1 MFLFLLFLLFQN
13 SGEKILEKKER
24 CAHFLFCFFPSGPY
38 PLPYFPDMSRCL
50 CFPDGPGSNPVWCP
64 GDAQPVRRHPEVS
77 ELFALKPVC
86 QSEAVIGSAEVMWLC
101 FSDLCAG
108 LIGGLGVTPSGN
120 IGANG
125 VAIFESVCIASSF
138 LVPCSFIWVMMLHHW
153 LLYSSCCSF
162 TALACCSAQKACA
175 IFKSRC
181 FKKIKYSFLI
191 FCNLLYDVRC
201 S

>member
-1 MFLFLLFLLFQN
+1 MPTFCLVLFPVALILFRTFLTCPDACVFQMVQDPTQFDVLVMPN
-13 SGEKILEKKER
+13 LYGDILR
-24 CAHFLFCFFPSGPY
+24 SVNYSLWN
-38 PLPYFPDMSRCL
+38 L
-50 CFPDGPGSNPVWCP
+50 C
-64 GDAQPVRRHPEVS
+64 
-77 ELFALKPVC
+77 C

-125 VAIFESVCIASSF
+125 VAIFESVCMALSF
-138 LVPCSFIWVMMLHHW
+138 LVPCSFIWVLILHLFLLCFIHSV
-153 LLYSSCCSF
+153 LYSSCCSF
-162 TALACCSAQKACA
+162 TALACCSAQKACT

>member
-1 MFLFLLFLLFQN
+1 MVFFFFCFSRILEN
-13 SGEKILEKKER
+13 SGKER
-24 CAHFLFCFFPSGPY
+24 KMFPLFVLFFSSGPY

-50 CFPDGPGSNPVWCP
+50 CFPDGPGSNPVWRP

-77 ELFALKPVC
+77 ELFALKPVG
-86 QSEAVIGSAEVMWLC
+86 QSEAVIGSAEMWLS

-153 LLYSSCCSF
+153 VLYSSCCSF
-162 TALACCSAQKACA
+162 VQNNKQ
-175 IFKSRC
+175 
-181 FKKIKYSFLI
+181 
-191 FCNLLYDVRC
+191 VQ
-201 S
+201 